1 LGNFSNRIL
10 KFLASSF
17 KKVIPAYPGA
27 VTKVDQD
34 FIDNLMKRFNKW
46 VELMEQIK
54 LKDALRSAMELS
66 SECNLY
72 IQENQPWALAKT
84 DAERCA

>member
-1 LGNFSNRIL
+1 LL
-10 KFLASSF
+10 KFLASAF
-17 KKVIPAYPGA
+17 KKVVPAYPGSL
-27 VTKVDQD
+27 TKVDEA
-34 FIDNLMKRFNKW
+34 FIDNLMKRFHKW

-54 LKDALRSAMELS
+54 LKDALRAAMELS

-84 DAERCA
+84 DADRCA